1 MKGSMLALAGN
12 RGYDPGAN
20 SEKSMRLGGR
30 LAGAIEVLA
39 DIENRR
45 RPVADALKD
54 WGLSRRFAG
63 SGDRAAVGNIVYDA
77 LRKKLSHAWLMD
89 DASPAALA
97 HAVMFRQWQI
107 SPEQLAAELD
117 GDKFAPA
124 PLAAA
129 AMSAFQSRAL
139 DDAPDHVKGDIPEW
153 VVPLFQENFDDAW
166 LSEAQA
172 LAERPS
178 LDLRA
183 NTLRANRDKV
193 VSSLEEAHAVP
204 ARIARQGVRIPPGE
218 GPSRLPNVTA
228 ELSFAKGWFEVQ
240 DEGSQI
246 VADLVM
252 ARDGEQILD
261 YCAGGGGKTLA
272 LSATTGNKGQIH
284 AFDADRKRLAP
295 IIERLRRAGTRN
307 VQVHEREKDLVH
319 LVGKCDRVLIDAPC
333 TGTGTWRRRPDT
345 KWRLTQKNL
354 DERIEQQRQ
363 VLASAMRYVR
373 PGGMLCYVTCSLLPQ
388 ENQDQV
394 RNFVAGNP
402 DFEIAS
408 ALGDWQTLFGTSG
421 VQPVSKDGA
430 TVTLS
435 PASTDTDGFFFA
447 MMRRK
452 D

>member
-1 MKGSMLALAGN
+1 
-12 RGYDPGAN
+12 
-20 SEKSMRLGGR
+20 MRLGGR

-89 DASPAALA
+89 DGGPAALA
-97 HAVMFRQWQI
+97 HAVMFRQWNI
-107 SPEQLAAELD
+107 APDRLAAELD

-124 PLAAA
+124 PLSPTALAA
-129 AMSAFQSRAL
+129 FRSRAL
-139 DDAPDHVKGDIPEW
+139 DDAPGHVQGDIPEW
-153 VVPLFQENFDDAW
+153 VVPLFQDNFGDRW
-166 LSEAQA
+166 LVEARA

-178 LDLRA
+178 LDLRV
-183 NTLRANRDKV
+183 NTLRTSRDKV
-193 VSSLEEAHAVP
+193 VAALDEAQAAP

-252 ARDGEQILD
+252 AGDGEQVLD

-272 LSATTGNKGQIH
+272 LSATMGNRGQIH

-307 VQVHEREKDLVH
+307 VQVHEREKDLAH
-319 LVGKCDRVLIDAPC
+319 LIGRCDRVLVDAPC

-345 KWRLTQKNL
+345 KWRLTPKNL

-373 PGGMLCYVTCSLLPQ
+373 PGGMLCYVTCSLLPS
-388 ENQDQV
+388 ENQEQV
-394 RNFVAGNP
+394 RHFTAGNR
-402 DFEIAS
+402 DFEIVP
-408 ALGDWQTLFGTSG
+408 ALDGWQALFGGTGVEPLSG
-421 VQPVSKDGA
+421 DAA

-447 MMRRK
+447 TMRRGAG
-452 D
+452 

>member
-1 MKGSMLALAGN
+1 
-12 RGYDPGAN
+12 
-20 SEKSMRLGGR
+20 MRLGGR

-89 DASPAALA
+89 DAGPAALA
-97 HAVMFRQWQI
+97 HAVLFRQWRI

-117 GDKFAPA
+117 GDKFAPD
-124 PLAAA
+124 PIPAATLD
-129 AMSAFQSRAL
+129 AFSSRSL

-153 VVPLFQENFDDAW
+153 VVPLFQENFGDRW
-166 LSEAQA
+166 LVEAQA

-183 NTLRANRDKV
+183 NTLRAGRDKV
-193 VSSLEEAHAVP
+193 LDALEEAHAAP
-204 ARIARQGVRIPPGE
+204 ARIARQGVRIPAGE

-252 ARDGEQILD
+252 AGEGEQILD

-272 LSATTGNKGQIH
+272 LSATMHNRGQVH

-307 VQVHEREKDLVH
+307 VQVHEREKDLAH
-319 LVGKCDRVLIDAPC
+319 LLGKCERVLVDAPC

-345 KWRLTQKNL
+345 KWRLTRKNL

-363 VLASAMRYVR
+363 VLSSAARYVR

-388 ENQDQV
+388 ENQVQA
-394 RNFVAGNP
+394 RQFVADHG
-402 DFEIAS
+402 DFELVP
-408 ALGDWQTLFGTSG
+408 ALGNWQSLFGGTG
-421 VQPVSKDGA
+421 VRPVSDDAA

-447 MMRRK
+447 MMQRK
-452 D
+452 S